1 MSGPAPATSK
11 IVARHG
17 IAWMGGGSGSE
28 VYGCAGGNRA
38 TGTEGEPFAAA
49 HFRHV
54 AELVEQ
60 AALAPSGA
68 ATRAARPPACTG
80 SAAFGWYAVASR
92 TGCADAAARGVAS
105 PCARN
110 GSGRNGCRC
119 SRRFLGVMSRE

>member
-1 MSGPAPATSK
+1 MAEYTPTTSS

-28 VYGCAGGNRA
+28 VYGCACGNRA

-60 AALAPSGA
+60 AALAPI
-68 ATRAARPPACTG
+68 RAALDGHPVCDTRPDDDYPSC
-80 SAAFGWYAVASR
+80 GWKRAVADVR
-92 TGCADAAARGVAS
+92 AAVDGGGAK
-105 PCARN
+105 
-110 GSGRNGCRC
+110 
-119 SRRFLGVMSRE
+119 

>member
-1 MSGPAPATSK
+1 MADEYAPTSS

-28 VYGCAGGNRA
+28 VFGCACGNRA

-60 AALAPSGA
+60 AALAPIHAALAGHPVCDVRPDDDPVSCGWKRAGA
-68 ATRAARPPACTG
+68 DVRAAVGAG
-80 SAAFGWYAVASR
+80 GAK
-92 TGCADAAARGVAS
+92 
-105 PCARN
+105 
-110 GSGRNGCRC
+110 
-119 SRRFLGVMSRE
+119 